1 MPRSKKKLVAKN
13 TFVDDV
19 LICRYCC
26 KVYHTQAKTEKLSKG
41 LNVAKL
47 KRHHKVCE
55 KKKNGAEPIPYEL
68 VKLLLNKHLTIVKRQ
83 KSMNCEF
90 KEIANYEYDISK
102 LVESKDYSSR

>member
-1 MPRSKKKLVAKN
+1 MPRSKKKLIANNYVI
-13 TFVDDV
+13 DDV

-26 KVYHTQAKTEKLSKG
+26 KIYHTQAKTEKLSKG

-55 KKKNGAEPIPYEL
+55 KQKNGAKPIPYEL
-68 VKLLLNKHLTIVKRQ
+68 VKQLLHKTSVIVKRQ
-83 KSMNCEF
+83 NSMNCEF